1 MTRNGTSAD
10 VLAVDLGKTGC
21 RVAFWAGGSRI
32 DAEGIGAPGLAVSN
46 GAALAEAAIL
56 AVAAPLLRAAGL
68 VRVQTVGVGAA
79 GALAAPG
86 AARELAE
93 RLCLSLAVAAV
104 AVASDAITSHAGAL
118 GGEAGVVLAIGAG
131 VVALAIGPD
140 RLAHRADGWGPWLG
154 DEGGG
159 AWIGLHGLRAAVRA
173 ADGRGPPT
181 TLQAAA
187 ERRFGP
193 FSGLAGQ
200 VASHN
205 SPPRLA
211 AGFAQD
217 VAQAAQAGD
226 AVAAALLREA
236 SGALAATVRAAAS
249 RLTGAEPVRLAIVGG
264 LAGLGSILLD
274 PLLQALRGGTPLLDL
289 VAAQGTALDGAR
301 LLALGT
307 DTLHEHCVV
316 RATAAG

>member
-1 MTRNGTSAD
+1 MTREAGAE

-21 RVAFWAGGSRI
+21 RVALWTAGSRT

-68 VRVQTVGVGAA
+68 VRLQTMGVGVA
-79 GALAAPG
+79 GALAMPE
-86 AARELAE
+86 AARELAG
-93 RLCLSLAVAAV
+93 RLCVSLAAGAV

-118 GGEAGVVLAIGAG
+118 GGEAGVVLAVGTG
-131 VVALAIGPD
+131 VVVLAIGPD
-140 RLAHRADGWGPWLG
+140 RVAHRADGWGPWLG

-159 AWIGLHGLRAAVRA
+159 AWIGLHGLRAALRA

-181 TLQAAA
+181 LLQAAT

-200 VASHN
+200 IASHD

-211 AGFAQD
+211 ATFAPD

-236 SGALAATVRAAAS
+236 AGALAATVRAAAS
-249 RLTGAEPVRLAIVGG
+249 RLTGTEPVPLAIVGG
-264 LAGLGSILLD
+264 LAGLGSVLLD
-274 PLLQALRGGTPLLDL
+274 PLLQALHDGAPLLDR

-307 DTLHEHCVV
+307 DTLHEHCVI